1 MHDDEESSATL
12 YAWNDLLLAVFAG
25 CMFLLAAFLI
35 KVNESKPV
43 EDKVTNAETGSIA
56 VYCFWQD
63 NIDADIDI
71 HVLSPEGEHNYYRR
85 MQGRIWSI
93 LRDDLGKTGDP
104 GERNFE
110 NAATRGLVPG
120 VYYINLHAYRAA
132 NNLYPIKVDC
142 EVRVNP
148 RSRSGQQTKPFVILK
163 SVEMLGLGNEQ
174 AVVSFSIGS
183 DGTVQA
189 DSISHDFESI
199 VRR

>member
-12 YAWNDLLLAVFAG
+12 YAWNDLLLAIFAG

-35 KVNESKPV
+35 KINDAKPV
-43 EDKVTNAETGSIA
+43 DEAISNRETGSIA
-56 VYCFWQD
+56 VYCFWAD
-63 NIDADIDI
+63 SIDADIDI
-71 HVLSPEGEHNYYRR
+71 HVLSPEGEHNYYQR

-120 VYYINLHAYRAA
+120 PYRITVHAYRAA
-132 NNLYPIKVDC
+132 NGLYPIKIDC

-148 RSRSGQQTKPFVILK
+148 RKGKEKPIVITN
-163 SVEMLGLGNEQ
+163 SVELLGLGNEQ
-174 AVVSFSIGS
+174 AVVSFVLGA
-183 DGTVQA
+183 DGRIQT